1 MSMSTHV
8 IGFAPPD
15 DKWRRMKDVWDACE
29 LAGVSAPPE
38 VIDFFEGREPNENGV
53 RVDLENHECVRRY
66 NENMKDGFEIEV
78 KKIPANVT
86 FIRFYN
92 SY

>member
-1 MSMSTHV
+1 MGMNSHV

-15 DKWRRMKDVWDACE
+15 DKWKQMKAVWDACE

-38 VIDFFEGREPNENGV
+38 VMEFFDGEDPDEQGISI
-53 RVDLENHECVRRY
+53 DLEDDDCCSKYSAE
-66 NENMKDGFEIEV
+66 MQDGFEIDI
-78 KKIPANVT
+78 KKIPANVQ